1 MVRRDLADIA
11 DLFRERYLGMVRL
24 AGLLGAD
31 DPEDIA
37 QEAFARL
44 MRKGLPDADPVPYLR
59 MIVCNLTR
67 NRHRHL
73 RIVRRR
79 TPAVVDERST
89 EHAAILREEHAEVI
103 AALATLPV
111 RRREAIVLRY
121 WLDLSEREIAQTMGI
136 SPGTVKSHVSRGLAA
151 LAQALEAR
159 A

>member
-1 MVRRDLADIA
+1 MMAE
-11 DLFRERYLGMVRL
+11 LFQTRYLDMVRL

-44 MRKGLPDADPVPYLR
+44 LTAGGRPRPDTDPTPYLR
-59 MIVCNLTR
+59 AIVCNLTR

-73 RIVRRR
+73 RVVRAK
-79 TPAVVDERST
+79 TPAAVDEPST
-89 EHAAILREEHAEVI
+89 EHAAIVREDQAEVI
-103 AALATLPV
+103 AALAALPV

-121 WLDLSEREIAQTMGI
+121 WLDLSEREIAQTMGV

-151 LAQALEAR
+151 LAKALEAK